1 MSIRKD
7 ERGSVSQRKLFDL
20 LREIYP
26 TFDVHWEYPI
36 DGVGRIDLF
45 VPMLGIAIEYDGRQ
59 HAAFVEHFHKDISGY
74 LNTIKSD
81 NKKNEYLNG
90 LGIKTIRIPH
100 TMEVKDAKWLKEIID
115 STENP
120 EVEYVPMLNNNNNK
134 KEDKLKELRRKKY
147 LKDKEYFKGLKKQ
160 IKY

>member
-1 MSIRKD
+1 
-7 ERGSVSQRKLFDL
+7 
-20 LREIYP
+20 
-26 TFDVHWEYPI
+26 
-36 DGVGRIDLF
+36 
-45 VPMLGIAIEYDGRQ
+45 
-59 HAAFVEHFHKDISGY
+59 
-74 LNTIKSD
+74 
-81 NKKNEYLNG
+81 
-90 LGIKTIRIPH
+90 
-100 TMEVKDAKWLKEIID
+100 MEVKDAKWLKEIID